1 METKRPP
8 IRTAPERAAHF
19 ALDYYD
25 ATQRLDAAALRW
37 FVFLW
42 TWSAPRFTGA
52 AGRWHDQAF
61 ARLGV
66 ERYQRRIQ
74 RVRALGA
81 RLRTCS
87 R

>member
-8 IRTAPERAAHF
+8 TRTAPERAAHF
-19 ALDYYD
+19 TLDYYT

-52 AGRWHDQAF
+52 AGHRHDWAL

-66 ERYQRRIQ
+66 ERYRRRVQ

-81 RLRTCS
+81 RLRERS